1 MVIIKNAIENIKTN
15 KLRVIAAMVWIV
27 LGITSVIVISSIG
40 NGIEKRSL
48 ETKKNP
54 DFRKFT
60 VDFYSNPDSPM
71 GDSNFYEPFTQEDMN
86 RLSNMKEIEL
96 VTPKYGDSHGDMYH
110 GELKV
115 DSNREFSKL
124 IQYKNNDRL
133 NIEYGREFS
142 IEDLERK
149 TAIIDYNL
157 AYDLFYNDP
166 KSAIGEAINI
176 NGEVF
181 EVIGV
186 LEEVKLDPQDV
197 EDSYREPEAYL
208 PKKAIEELG
217 NKGYSNST
225 ITGLNILAS
234 YKFETYEVLDKI
246 NKFFEETKDQDY
258 GSYGIGGNSD
268 AEMGIESLSFMINT
282 FTKTLSKI
290 SLFIGGIGIM
300 NIMYMAVSE
309 RKREI
314 GIRRAIGAQPKD
326 ILIQFL
332 IETIVI
338 TLIGGIVGMIV
349 GTFAA
354 NYVSGYVGVDAIPS
368 IQSYM
373 RAFFVSIAT
382 GAIFGVIPAI
392 KAAKLDPI
400 KAIQG

>member
-15 KLRVIAAMVWIV
+15 KIRVIAAMVWIV
-27 LGITSVIVISSIG
+27 LGITSVIVVSSIG
-40 NGIEKRSL
+40 NGIEKKSL

-54 DFRKFT
+54 EFRKL
-60 VDFYSNPDSPM
+60 VVNFYANPDSPI
-71 GDSNFYEPFTQEDMN
+71 GDSAFYEPFTQEDIT

-96 VTPKYGDSHGDMYH
+96 VTPKYGDSQESIYS
-110 GELKV
+110 GELRVGENIKYA
-115 DSNREFSKL
+115 KL
-124 IQYKNNDRL
+124 TQYKNNTKLD
-133 NIEYGREFS
+133 IAYGRKFS

-149 TAIIDYNL
+149 TIIIDHEL
-157 AYDLFYNDP
+157 AYNLFYNDP
-166 KSAIGEAINI
+166 KSAVGESINL
-176 NGEVF
+176 NGEIF

-186 LEEVKLDPQDV
+186 LKEIKVDPQDT
-197 EDSYREPEAYL
+197 ENSYRELESYL
-208 PKKAIEELG
+208 PKKSLEELG
-217 NKGYSNST
+217 NKGFSSST
-225 ITGLNILAS
+225 ITGLDILTSAE
-234 YKFETYEVLDKI
+234 YDTYEALDKI
-246 NKFFEETKDQDY
+246 NKMFEETKNPED
-258 GSYGIGGNSD
+258 GSYGINGNSD
-268 AEMGIESLSFMINT
+268 AEMDIQNLSFMINT

-332 IETIVI
+332 IETVVI
-338 TLIGGIVGMIV
+338 TVLGGIIGMVV

-354 NYVSGYVGVDAIPS
+354 NYASLYVGVDAIPNV
-368 IQSYM
+368 QSYM

>member
-1 MVIIKNAIENIKTN
+1 MVIIKNAVENIKTN

-54 DFRKFT
+54 DFRKLT
-60 VDFYSNPDSPM
+60 IDFYSNPDNPM
-71 GDSNFYEPFTQEDMN
+71 GDSNFYEPFTQEDIN
-86 RLSNMKEIEL
+86 KLSNMKEVEL

-110 GELKV
+110 GELTV
-115 DSNREFSKL
+115 DSNRKFSKL
-124 IQYKNNDRL
+124 IQYKNNDKL
-133 NIEYGREFS
+133 NIEYGRNFS

-149 TAIIDYNL
+149 TAIIDYSL
-157 AYDLFYNDP
+157 AYDLFYSDP
-166 KSAIGEAINI
+166 KSAVGESVNI
-176 NGEVF
+176 NGEMF

-186 LEEVKLDPQDV
+186 LEEIKVDPQDV
-197 EDSYREPEAYL
+197 ENSYREPEAYL
-208 PKKAIEELG
+208 PKKSLEELG

-246 NKFFEETKDQDY
+246 NKFFEETKDQEY

-268 AEMGIESLSFMINT
+268 AEMGIENLSFMINT